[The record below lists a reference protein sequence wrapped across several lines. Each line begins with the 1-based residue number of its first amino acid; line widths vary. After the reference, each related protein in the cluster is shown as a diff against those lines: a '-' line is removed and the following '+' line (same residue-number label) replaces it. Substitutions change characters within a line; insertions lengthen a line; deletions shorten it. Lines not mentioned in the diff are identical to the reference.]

1 MTTTSLYF
9 SDLIRAGR
17 GGLSN
22 SFETTHCRLAEQLS
36 TSGSAWPLSRSNH
49 RSCLIA
55 SIVRI
60 ADITLSCANTLYTSI
75 DRDPNNVAEK
85 RKRERGQ

>member
-22 SFETTHCRLAEQLS
+22 SFETTH
-36 TSGSAWPLSRSNH
+36 
-49 RSCLIA
+49 IA
-55 SIVRI
+55 VLPS
-60 ADITLSCANTLYTSI
+60 S
-75 DRDPNNVAEK
+75 
-85 RKRERGQ
+85 